1 MTGANQKPKNWSNC
15 QKFAS
20 LFFLNKKIAVL
31 LATVLVVLDA
41 APYNKR
47 QYYPSQ
53 SGYYPSS
60 AYYGGAA
67 GYSADDYYSPY
78 GSASGGY
85 SGSPYYSGYNRRQPT
100 VNSYRPTGYR
110 YPGSL
115 GYHSAAFPGVFGF
128 PRWNPFTRFGSAQP
142 VKQPQIYSFPFKLSD
157 SCQWRA
163 QCKKMTLSG

>member
-1 MTGANQKPKNWSNC
+1 M
-15 QKFAS
+15 
-20 LFFLNKKIAVL
+20 NKKIAVL

-60 AYYGGAA
+60 AYYGGAAA

-157 SCQWRA
+157 SCQ
-163 QCKKMTLSG
+163 